1 MQLCGSYLE
10 NHLTQKQYAKK
21 TTLDTLTYTKITE
34 EYNKQFSD
42 YSDMCTQDRSSPLQT
57 QAIPSTTHAS
67 RLDVRKVG
75 WDHANVSIPASKTW
89 WIAQVYL
96 RLSDDIF
103 LLHPIAGMQ
112 EHLSHPDGRRHWC
125 LTFYLWHPHPLVMLP
140 PMMNMEFYDIDI
152 VMAMQLAHYRLHK
165 TTCKSTQTRDV
176 NSTSSLIQQL
186 LQNDMVACG
195 TCKSSMKAIS
205 YASHCYGTT
214 DKKCNLLVKS
224 CMHQMLNA
232 NKNCMQIPTGGT
244 VCPPGLHITLGI
256 FTKLFHLLEAAC
268 LALHTTGFT
277 RPSSSFSKYSQE
289 LQNLSFLQAEV
300 EKAQQSH
307 EELQNMATYMA
318 LVNGEKSPLAVKLL
332 TQSAAKMKS
341 VKALK
346 AKVAKGIA
354 TVKKGFSEK
363 EGPFVKQL
371 DSALELIGV
380 QRQQYFG
387 GAFVGNHVHKA
398 LKLPNVP
405 RLCAK
410 PSHKWHKRSCPIDL
424 ERCHNISDQN
434 FIDEPQIQALD

>member
-1 MQLCGSYLE
+1 MLSAGAEDADILFE
-10 NHLTQKQYAKK
+10 
-21 TTLDTLTYTKITE
+21 DE
-34 EYNKQFSD
+34 
-42 YSDMCTQDRSSPLQT
+42 
-57 QAIPSTTHAS
+57 
-67 RLDVRKVG
+67 
-75 WDHANVSIPASKTW
+75 
-89 WIAQVYL
+89 L
-96 RLSDDIF
+96 RLAIKSMLGIPWILNRWLKQAGVGQHLLGDEMATPLSIQGYATRRTLETMRSDHQYYVAAGSIRRDAQKFFNSISLPIF
-103 LLHPIAGMQ
+103 
-112 EHLSHPDGRRHWC
+112 
-125 LTFYLWHPHPLVMLP
+125 
-140 PMMNMEFYDIDI
+140 N
-152 VMAMQLAHYRLHK
+152 
-165 TTCKSTQTRDV
+165 
-176 NSTSSLIQQL
+176 
-186 LQNDMVACG
+186 
-195 TCKSSMKAIS
+195 
-205 YASHCYGTT
+205 
-214 DKKCNLLVKS
+214 
-224 CMHQMLNA
+224 
-232 NKNCMQIPTGGT
+232 IPVSQ

-398 LKLPNVP
+398 LKLPNVKTLCKAISQMAQEKLP
-405 RLCAK
+405 HRSGEAIQEFMAFFQDTFPTATVPIKMHLMEDHAVQWAAAYHVGYGLLGEQGAESIHAKFTRLSLAFVSIKDRVKQLQLTFAK
-410 PSHKWHKRSCPIDL
+410 H
-424 ERCHNISDQN
+424 
-434 FIDEPQIQALD
+434 